1 MNGVSIGI
9 AKYIKILPKIE
20 IKNALLLHL
29 SALFSL

>member
-29 SALFSL
+29 STPFSL

>member
-20 IKNALLLHL
+20 IKNALLLRL
-29 SALFSL
+29 PLL

>member
-20 IKNALLLHL
+20 IKNALLLSVPL
-29 SALFSL
+29 SL